1 MVRTEGMLTFNI
13 SEVQRIL
20 CPFVEQANGE
30 AASLSSLN
38 VSVYE
43 TPISYPPGAV
53 LPVYGDR
60 THHTDITHG
69 RPGGHH

>member
-1 MVRTEGMLTFNI
+1 MLSFNI
-13 SEVQRIL
+13 SDVQIIL
-20 CPFVEQANGE
+20 CPFVKKATGE

-43 TPISYPPGAV
+43 TPISYPPGAI

-60 THHTDITHG
+60 THHTDIAHG
-69 RPGGHH
+69 RASGHH